1 MMGTCRAAFPGS
13 ASPWREPGK
22 WTGIGGRGG
31 GSLIGF
37 SVAEVLSPGEEGT
50 DGTSTCAM
58 HRKGAGLEIGLQ
70 VSLECTLTP
79 VTGSDSMAPFASGAP
94 GQL

>member
-1 MMGTCRAAFPGS
+1 MVSGLE
-13 ASPWREPGK
+13 W
-22 WTGIGGRGG
+22 GRG

-37 SVAEVLSPGEEGT
+37 SVGEVLSLGEEGT

-58 HRKGAGLEIGLQ
+58 HRKAAGLEIGLQ
-70 VSLECTLTP
+70 VSLERTLTP
-79 VTGSDSMAPFASGAP
+79 VTGSDSVALFASGAP